1 MNKEL
6 PSNQVYYYIQCWNTF
21 RECWEI
27 RGACEPNDGRLYT
40 LEQCR
45 KIINDIN
52 EGKHRI
58 IKETITYS
66 YIDENL

>member
-1 MNKEL
+1 MNKDL
-6 PSNQVYYYIQCWNTF
+6 PSNQVYYYIQYWNTF

-27 RGACEPNDGRLYT
+27 WGVCESNDGRLYT

-52 EGKHRI
+52 GVKTRI

-66 YIDENL
+66 YIE